1 MSIKRLRIQ
10 GAIVGS
16 VEDVDIALIDDA
28 YSINGL
34 NIRQAGDTKELPL
47 FVADK
52 VECSLLWSALL

>member
-34 NIRQAGDTKELPL
+34 NIRQAGDTKR
-47 FVADK
+47 VASF
-52 VECSLLWSALL
+52 CCG